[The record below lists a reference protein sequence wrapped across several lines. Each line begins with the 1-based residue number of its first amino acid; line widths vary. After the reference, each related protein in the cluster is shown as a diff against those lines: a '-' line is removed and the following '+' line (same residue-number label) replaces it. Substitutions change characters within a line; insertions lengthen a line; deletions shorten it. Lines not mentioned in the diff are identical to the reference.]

1 MLCCIWII
9 RVKYLHLLVEPI
21 VENKGVGDAE
31 SVGFHRVQL
40 TIVEVAH
47 LQQFRFEREYEKTS

>member
-1 MLCCIWII
+1 M
-9 RVKYLHLLVEPI
+9 EPI

-47 LQQFRFEREYEKTS
+47 LQQVRFEREYEKTS